1 MKRNE
6 TREERALRRRE
17 RLAAAL
23 AVLALAACAAIILCI
38 GTRAECGGAE
48 RLPAATEGFVLLGV
62 GSAVQVLMRLLL
74 WLDTGRRA

>member
-17 RLAAAL
+17 DRLMIFCWAIVAVWIACLLCTPAAA
-23 AVLALAACAAIILCI
+23 AY
-38 GTRAECGGAE
+38 EE

-62 GSAVQVLMRLLL
+62 GSAVRVLMRLLL
-74 WLDTGRRA
+74 WLDTGRRT